1 MVCCRLSNIDIVH
14 QDLSSM
20 GMIIHIHGVRVS
32 WVSSFWLSN
41 TGDLTTKVKQQH

>member
-20 GMIIHIHGVRVS
+20 GMIIHIHGARVGR
-32 WVSSFWLSN
+32 VSSFKLSN
-41 TGDLTTKVKQQH
+41 TGDLTRNVKQQH